1 MQLRPHQTAAL
12 DMLKLSLGKGHK
24 RPMVQAPTGFGKTVL
39 AGAIVKGALAKGNRI
54 IFCVPAIS
62 LINQTVQSFHREGI
76 HDIGVIQA
84 DHEMTNPAMPVQV
97 ASIQTLHRRNIPM
110 ADVVVIDEA
119 HRWFKFYERWFEL
132 WNAVPFIGLSATPWT
147 KGLGKHYDDLII
159 AATTQELIDQG
170 YLSDFRVYAP
180 SHPDLSGAKTRAGDY
195 VEEQLAEVMNE
206 NTLVADAV
214 SIWKQKAENRPTL
227 CFCVDRAHAKHMQE
241 RFKAAGVPAGY
252 IDAYTEMPER
262 DEIAKKFHAG
272 EIKVV
277 CNVGCLTT
285 GVDWDVRC
293 IVLCRPTKS
302 EILFTQ
308 IIGRGLRT
316 AEGKDD
322 CIARDS
328 LVLTDRGEVKIQH
341 VTLDHKV
348 WDGVEFVHHS
358 GAICRGV
365 QQVVEY
371 DGLVATPDHK
381 VMTDEGWKTIAEASG
396 RQMRIA
402 RTGIGGEPIRFSKN
416 CVSDDGRKQRQAQSS
431 SEVRPL
437 RGDAHGAVSQHSE
450 ATRHKRLPALQWAAA
465 CHRAEMAV
473 SALSVATRSLQQSA
487 FDILCS
493 LWRSRH
499 TVSLPVAQRGGS
511 VDCRESWYSGS
522 FAGNRPDRQQRALR
536 AWKFALGAS
545 SGKYWKQ
552 QKINGI
558 EREVHR
564 VPRKSPGDSLCRCD
578 ASQAHL
584 LRDDRQA
591 NHREVE
597 HPVVQTQREV
607 WDILNAGPLQ
617 RFTANGRLV
626 HNCLIL
632 DHSDTHLRL
641 GFVTDIHHEELDKG
655 QERKNAKAEPKERLP
670 KECPSCSFLKPAK
683 IHECPACG
691 FKPEKTSAI
700 EAGEGELAELKRK
713 NKTNREMT
721 PEQKKKFY
729 GELKGYAISKG
740 FKIGWA
746 AHAYKEKFGVFPNFY
761 KDAKALEPTSDVLG
775 YVRHLNIKRAKSK
788 RVA

>member
-180 SHPDLSGAKTRAGDY
+180 SHPDLSGVKTRAGDY

-214 SIWKQKAENRPTL
+214 SIWRQKAENRPTL

-322 CIARDS
+322 C
-328 LVLTDRGEVKIQH
+328 
-341 VTLDHKV
+341 
-348 WDGVEFVHHS
+348 
-358 GAICRGV
+358 
-365 QQVVEY
+365 
-371 DGLVATPDHK
+371 
-381 VMTDEGWKTIAEASG
+381 
-396 RQMRIA
+396 
-402 RTGIGGEPIRFSKN
+402 
-416 CVSDDGRKQRQAQSS
+416 
-431 SEVRPL
+431 
-437 RGDAHGAVSQHSE
+437 
-450 ATRHKRLPALQWAAA
+450 
-465 CHRAEMAV
+465 
-473 SALSVATRSLQQSA
+473 
-487 FDILCS
+487 
-493 LWRSRH
+493 
-499 TVSLPVAQRGGS
+499 
-511 VDCRESWYSGS
+511 
-522 FAGNRPDRQQRALR
+522 
-536 AWKFALGAS
+536 
-545 SGKYWKQ
+545 
-552 QKINGI
+552 
-558 EREVHR
+558 
-564 VPRKSPGDSLCRCD
+564 
-578 ASQAHL
+578 
-584 LRDDRQA
+584 
-591 NHREVE
+591 
-597 HPVVQTQREV
+597 
-607 WDILNAGPLQ
+607 
-617 RFTANGRLV
+617 
-626 HNCLIL
+626 LIL

-683 IHECPACG
+683 VHECPACG